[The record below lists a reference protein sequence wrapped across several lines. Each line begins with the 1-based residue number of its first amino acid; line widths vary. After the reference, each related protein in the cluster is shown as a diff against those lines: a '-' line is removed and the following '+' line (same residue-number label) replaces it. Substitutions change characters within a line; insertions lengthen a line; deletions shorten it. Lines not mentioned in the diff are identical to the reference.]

1 MTNPAN
7 PIPER
12 SDEHKREHRQ
22 RVLKGATIIT
32 GISNSEVGCTLRNQ
46 NDSGAELKIPPEARI
61 PDRFLLYV
69 PVDGIGYRCEVRWR
83 RNGRIG
89 VQFTGT
95 EPKPRTHY
103 G

>member
-1 MTNPAN
+1 MASPAN
-7 PIPER
+7 PNPE
-12 SDEHKREHRQ
+12 SDENRRARRQ
-22 RVLKGATIIT
+22 RVLKGGTIIT

-46 NDSGAELKIPPEARI
+46 NEGGAELKTGIEARV
-61 PDRFLLYV
+61 PDHFLLYV
-69 PVDGIGYRCEVRWR
+69 PVDGVAYRCQVRWR
-83 RNGRIG
+83 RGDRVG